1 MKSDLRT
8 YLDYP
13 FVGVGVVVWRAGKF
27 LLIQRGKPPRM
38 GDWSIP
44 GGRQE
49 LGETLEETAVREVAE
64 ETGVDIRVIGL
75 IDVVDSIRR
84 DESGDIEF
92 HASLIDYAAIW
103 INGEA
108 AASSDASDVSWYDL
122 ADLPGLKLWTETERI
137 ILKSAKILKDY
148 AEKSA

>member
-1 MKSDLRT
+1 MESDART

-13 FVGVGVVVWRAGKF
+13 FVGVGVVVWRDDKF
-27 LLIQRGKPPRM
+27 LLIQRGKPPRQ

-49 LGETLEETAVREVAE
+49 WGEKLEETAIREVAE
-64 ETGVDIRVIGL
+64 ETGVEIKVVGL

-84 DESGDIEF
+84 DNNDDVEF

-103 INGEA
+103 IDGEA
-108 AASSDASDVSWYDL
+108 AASSDASGVGWYRL
-122 ADLPGLKLWTETERI
+122 SDLPDLGLWSETERI
-137 ILKSAKILKDY
+137 IRRSAEML
-148 AEKSA
+148 EKSG

>member
-1 MKSDLRT
+1 MMARRAQKGEIGLVGTGKLQCAQGTAYRT
-8 YLDYP
+8 P
-13 FVGVGVVVWRAGKF
+13 SV
-27 LLIQRGKPPRM
+27 
-38 GDWSIP
+38 S
-44 GGRQE
+44 
-49 LGETLEETAVREVAE
+49 
-64 ETGVDIRVIGL
+64 VDIRVIGL